1 MQSVQGF
8 LRVFIISLCVGGEA
22 RLAFSDPAVY
32 EVGSDPALGF
42 NLISWWNFDNSST
55 PNVDEGVAVWQ
66 NAVQSL
72 YDAGFREVSISPVR
86 YFDTT
91 TFSIA
96 PTSGQGPLLTSID
109 AGVAKA
115 KQLGMRVTI
124 NPFVEPSGS
133 SIWRGTYD
141 PTGTAA
147 TTFWNDYQNY
157 MIDVAQIAQAH
168 NVDAMT
174 IGTELKAMN
183 DDANNASHWS
193 SVIDAVSG
201 TYHGPLGYS
210 ANWDDYR
217 NTNLTSAIWQNPKIS
232 FIGIDSYFNNLL
244 YDYFKYQNPSLTT
257 TQITTMVNNAT
268 NPIQSYPDQSF
279 IDLMTAAWKKMLTID
294 SPTVSSGGHT
304 YFNLDGILPFAA
316 SLGKKVQFT
325 EQGYLYFNNS
335 SASPQTTSGSTDSAE
350 QRMAYQGLLNALD
363 GRGSAL
369 QAVDI
374 WQWFMSGSNGSQW
387 NIGVTPPL
395 DQPNN
400 GDLGLFLQ
408 QFAHTAVLPVAGDYN
423 RDGVV
428 DMRDYIVWRNEAGQS
443 VLQYSDADGDG
454 NGVVDTNDY
463 AIWRAQFGQTAASG
477 VSNAAVPEP
486 ATFVIAL
493 LAMVETSLVRT
504 RRRSAA

>member
-1 MQSVQGF
+1 MANVDADGKFDMRNELQIWRRARCPAKHKVVIQGAADRGGA
-8 LRVFIISLCVGGEA
+8 LRRAIREKRITRRETTKIIVDTKEISHSILKCRSPSNAVCDATCCTVSCA
-22 RLAFSDPAVY
+22 RLSDGGLHRRLSGLGALRDPAIY

-42 NLISWWNFDNSST
+42 NLISWWNFDNSGT

-66 NAVQSL
+66 NAVQTL

-96 PTSGQGPLLTSID
+96 QTSGQGPLLTSID

-133 SIWRGTYD
+133 SNWRGTYD
-141 PTGTAA
+141 PAGTAA
-147 TTFWNDYQNY
+147 TTFWSDYQNY
-157 MIDVAQIAQAH
+157 MVAVAQIAQAH

-174 IGTELKAMN
+174 IGTELKAMD

-193 SVIDAVSG
+193 SVINAVSG
-201 TYHGPLGYS
+201 VYQGPLGYS

-217 NTNLTSAIWQNPKIS
+217 NTSLTSSIWQNPKIS

-244 YDYFKYQNPSLTT
+244 YDYYKYQNPSLTT

-279 IDLMTAAWKKMLTID
+279 IDLMTAAWNKMLDVD

-316 SLGKKVQFT
+316 SLG
-325 EQGYLYFNNS
+325 
-335 SASPQTTSGSTDSAE
+335 
-350 QRMAYQGLLNALD
+350 
-363 GRGSAL
+363 
-369 QAVDI
+369 
-374 WQWFMSGSNGSQW
+374 
-387 NIGVTPPL
+387 
-395 DQPNN
+395 
-400 GDLGLFLQ
+400 
-408 QFAHTAVLPVAGDYN
+408 
-423 RDGVV
+423 
-428 DMRDYIVWRNEAGQS
+428 
-443 VLQYSDADGDG
+443 
-454 NGVVDTNDY
+454 
-463 AIWRAQFGQTAASG
+463 
-477 VSNAAVPEP
+477 
-486 ATFVIAL
+486 
-493 LAMVETSLVRT
+493 
-504 RRRSAA
+504 

>member
-1 MQSVQGF
+1 MRGF
-8 LRVFIISLCVGGEA
+8 AIALCIAGATRVASA
-22 RLAFSDPAVY
+22 NPAVD
-32 EVGSDPALGF
+32 ELGSDPALGF
-42 NLISWWNFDNSST
+42 NLISWWNFDNAAT

-66 NAVQSL
+66 NAVQTL

-86 YFDTT
+86 YFNTT

-96 PTSGQGPLLTSID
+96 QSSGQGPLLTSID

-133 SIWRGTYD
+133 SNWRGTFD

-147 TTFWNDYQNY
+147 TTFWSDYQNY
-157 MIDVAQIAQAH
+157 MVSVAQIAQAH

-183 DDANNASHWS
+183 DDANNASHWT
-193 SVIDAVSG
+193 SVINAVDSV
-201 TYHGPLGYS
+201 YQGPLGYS
-210 ANWDDYR
+210 SNWDDYR
-217 NTNLTSAIWQNPKIS
+217 NANLTSAIWNNPKID

-244 YDYFKYQNPSLTT
+244 YDYYKYQNPSLTT

-268 NPIQSYPDQSF
+268 NPIQTYPDQAF
-279 IDLMTAAWKKMLTID
+279 TDLMTAAWNKMLDVD
-294 SPTVSSGGHT
+294 SPTVTSGGHT

-335 SASPQTTSGSTDSAE
+335 SAAPQTTSGSVDTAE
-350 QRMAYQGLLNALD
+350 QRMAFQGLINALD
-363 GRGSAL
+363 GRGSTL
-369 QAVDI
+369 QAADI
-374 WQWFMSGSNGSQW
+374 WQWYMDGSGGSQW
-387 NIGVTPPL
+387 NIDTTPPL

-400 GDLGLFLQ
+400 QALALMLQ
-408 QFAHTAVLPVAGDYN
+408 QFVGTATLPMAGDYN

-428 DMRDYIVWRNEAGQS
+428 DAQDYVVWRSSLGKY
-443 VLQYSDADGDG
+443 VLQYSGADGDG
-454 NGVVDTNDY
+454 DGIIDANDFDV
-463 AIWRAQFGQTAASG
+463 WRSHFGNESG
-477 VSNAAVPEP
+477 GGAGLSAAVPEP
-486 ATFVIAL
+486 EAYSL
-493 LAMVETSLVRT
+493 LAIGFVFGAICLGGPIS
-504 RRRSAA
+504 RSAARRS